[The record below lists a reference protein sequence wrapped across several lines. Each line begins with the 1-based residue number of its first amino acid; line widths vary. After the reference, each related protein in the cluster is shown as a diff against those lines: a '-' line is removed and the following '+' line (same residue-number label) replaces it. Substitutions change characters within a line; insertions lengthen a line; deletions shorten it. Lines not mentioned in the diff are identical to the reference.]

1 MNHILKD
8 AIQKAQHKNKLYVD
22 RKRKEVNLQV
32 GDWVFLKLYS
42 YNQVILAVRKYLK
55 LSHKLFESF
64 QIFEMIGKVA

>member
-55 LSHKLFESF
+55 LSHKLFGSF